1 MRHWNDWRLEKVILG
16 GTLIGLG
23 SLILIIK
30 MPIMILF
37 GMIIGGYLLLK
48 PKR

>member
-23 SLILIIK
+23 SLILIINN
-30 MPIMILF
+30 PIMILF
-37 GMIIGGYLLLK
+37 GMIIGGYLLLIQ
-48 PKR
+48 R